1 MERYIENIVRRDRK
15 AWISSAHRGFVGGG
29 HTLRENTLGAFYN
42 AFLNGADMVECD
54 ARMAADGVLVC
65 CHDPE
70 IEACG
75 VTYEIA
81 ATTSAELSALTLCED
96 AEYGR
101 QGVPTLEQVLR
112 LAYNTGMH
120 VNIDMKNGA
129 EYARDIAELV
139 LRCGMRGRAVYA
151 TNGAGADTINE
162 IISLDADARFIDKPV
177 NYTAEKLASVRDY
190 GKRCFAYTPA
200 TSSKEVIDGI
210 RSSGCMLALI
220 SITEDNFAQAAAQ
233 CPDMFE
239 YLHTSDSRSIEENYF
254 SKLVLY

>member
-81 ATTSAELSALTLCED
+81 ATTSAELSALT
-96 AEYGR
+96 AR
-101 QGVPTLEQVLR
+101 
-112 LAYNTGMH
+112 
-120 VNIDMKNGA
+120 ID
-129 EYARDIAELV
+129 
-139 LRCGMRGRAVYA
+139 
-151 TNGAGADTINE
+151 
-162 IISLDADARFIDKPV
+162 
-177 NYTAEKLASVRDY
+177 
-190 GKRCFAYTPA
+190 
-200 TSSKEVIDGI
+200 
-210 RSSGCMLALI
+210 
-220 SITEDNFAQAAAQ
+220 
-233 CPDMFE
+233 E
-239 YLHTSDSRSIEENYF
+239 YLDEFEANGVNNLTVDSPDI
-254 SKLVLY
+254 